1 MVDLRVATLTGSETV
16 VSEAAFEEFR
26 ANLRGQLIKPS
37 DQDYDD
43 ARTIW
48 NATIDKRPALIA
60 RCAGVADVINSV
72 NFARANNLLV
82 AVRGGGQNITGNA
95 VCDGGIVIDL
105 TPMRGIRV
113 DPVNRT
119 ARAGA
124 TPSPT
129 SAIAFFHMHGAA
141 TRVGSEET
149 AFGLRGEQWDYDIIA
164 QWNDPAEAEGHIRW
178 ARYDPTNLFRLNQN
192 IPPTV

>member
-1 MVDLRVATLTGSETV
+1 MVDWRVATLTGSETV

-26 ANLRGQLIKPS
+26 ENLRGQLIKPS

-82 AVRGGGQNITGNA
+82 AVRGGGHNVAEDAELFEACWHHGRRYGPGNI
-95 VCDGGIVIDL
+95 
-105 TPMRGIRV
+105 RR
-113 DPVNRT
+113 R
-119 ARAGA
+119 
-124 TPSPT
+124 
-129 SAIAFFHMHGAA
+129 SAQDK
-141 TRVGSEET
+141 R
-149 AFGLRGEQWDYDIIA
+149 
-164 QWNDPAEAEGHIRW
+164 
-178 ARYDPTNLFRLNQN
+178 
-192 IPPTV
+192 